1 MWLPITT
8 AAMPASAQTHPPER
22 AAPETA
28 APPSG
33 RSWLTGWGGIVLRVA
48 ATLGLIT
55 FVLRG
60 IEWRSLRALL
70 AALDWRW
77 FTAGIVTAVGIQV
90 VAGIRWSALA
100 RPIGFQHSTAAFV
113 WRFFEGVFFNLCLPS
128 SIGGDVIK
136 AYRLSETT
144 RGRLLAG
151 CTILADR
158 LAGVSALGVLAGA
171 ALLAIKFA
179 LGPVATLAVG
189 LALLAAAILGF
200 RLAVGSLD
208 RLLDLLPRQHRLRQF
223 LSQLLPYQ
231 QRPHLMTQA
240 IGWSLIV
247 QIGASVSVAFLA
259 LGIGVSLNLGI
270 WFSVVPLIA
279 LAMVLPVSINGVG
292 VREGGMALLLAPW
305 GVGRE
310 QAVAIGLLWFFAT
323 IVTGLIGGGLFLLD
337 RRPPAE
343 QAVSPAAKASTAGP

>member
-1 MWLPITT
+1 MSQRLPDCSNTDVPT
-8 AAMPASAQTHPPER
+8 GGPR
-22 AAPETA
+22 
-28 APPSG
+28 SG
-33 RSWLTGWGGIVLRVA
+33 LPTWVGLGLRLA
-48 ATLGLIT
+48 ATVGLVI

-60 IEWRSLRALL
+60 IEWQSLLALL
-70 AALDWRW
+70 EALDWRW
-77 FTAGIVTAVGIQV
+77 FVAGLATAVGIQV

-100 RPIGFQHSTAAFV
+100 RPVGFDHSTAAFV

-136 AYRLSETT
+136 AYRLAETT

-171 ALLAIKFA
+171 ALLAIEFD
-179 LGPVATLAVG
+179 LSPGVTFAVG
-189 LALLAAAILGF
+189 GGLLAAVIVFF
-200 RLAVGSLD
+200 RVAVGGLD
-208 RLLDLLPRQHRLRQF
+208 RLLDLLPGEHRLRQF
-223 LSQLLPYQ
+223 LGQLLPYQ
-231 QRPHLMTQA
+231 QRPHLMTRA
-240 IGWSLIV
+240 VGWSLIV
-247 QIGASVSVAFLA
+247 QVGASVSVAMLA
-259 LGIGVSLNLGI
+259 RGIGVSLGLGI

-305 GVGRE
+305 GVGKE

-323 IVTGLIGGGLFLLD
+323 IVTGLIGGVLFLLD
-337 RRPPAE
+337 RRGAAAGLVTEASPP
-343 QAVSPAAKASTAGP
+343 SAASR

>member
-1 MWLPITT
+1 
-8 AAMPASAQTHPPER
+8 MPPHSQNLSPP
-22 AAPETA
+22 PFSGDTVVT
-28 APPSG
+28 PTG
-33 RSWLTGWGGIVLRVA
+33 RSRLAGSAGIGLRVA
-48 ATLGLIT
+48 ATLGLIA

-60 IEWRSLRALL
+60 IDWRSLRTLL
-70 AALDWRW
+70 ESLDWRW

-128 SIGGDVIK
+128 SIGGDVVK

-171 ALLAIKFA
+171 ALLTIKFA
-179 LGPVATLAVG
+179 LAPAATLAVG
-189 LALLAAAILGF
+189 LALLVAVIVCF

-208 RLLDLLPRQHRLRQF
+208 RLLDLLPLQQRLRQF
-223 LSQLLPYQ
+223 VGQLLPYQ

-247 QIGASVSVAFLA
+247 QIGASVSVALLA
-259 LGIGVSLNLGI
+259 QGIGVSLDLGI
-270 WFSVVPLIA
+270 WFSVVPLIS

-305 GVGRE
+305 GVGKE

-337 RRPPAE
+337 RRNPTDGS
-343 QAVSPAAKASTAGP
+343 VSRAAMPSTAGR

>member
-1 MWLPITT
+1 L
-8 AAMPASAQTHPPER
+8 
-22 AAPETA
+22 
-28 APPSG
+28 G
-33 RSWLTGWGGIVLRVA
+33 GWAGVALRLA
-48 ATLGLIT
+48 ATLGLVA

-60 IEWRSLRALL
+60 IDWPSLLTLL
-70 AALDWRW
+70 KSLDWRW
-77 FTAGIVTAVGIQV
+77 FTVGIITAVGIQV
-90 VAGIRWSALA
+90 IAGIRWSALA

-113 WRFFEGVFFNLCLPS
+113 WKFFEGVFFNLCLPS

-171 ALLAIKFA
+171 ALLAIRFA
-179 LGPVATLAVG
+179 LVPAATFAVG
-189 LALLAAAILGF
+189 LALLAAVIVGF
-200 RLAVGSLD
+200 RVAVGGLD
-208 RLLDLLPRQHRLRQF
+208 RLLDLLPHQHRLRQF

-247 QIGASVSVAFLA
+247 QVGASVSVALLA
-259 LGIGVSLNLGI
+259 RGIGVSLGLGI
-270 WFSVVPLIA
+270 WFSVVPLIS
-279 LAMVLPVSINGVG
+279 LAMVLPLSINGVG

-305 GVGRE
+305 GIGKE

-337 RRPPAE
+337 RRPPRRPVS
-343 QAVSPAAKASTAGP
+343 QATTAAAAGP

>member
-1 MWLPITT
+1 
-8 AAMPASAQTHPPER
+8 MPVPSQHPSPER
-22 AAPETA
+22 VAAETTT
-28 APPSG
+28 PPAG
-33 RSWLTGWGGIVLRVA
+33 RSRLPGWLGIVLRVA
-48 ATLGLIT
+48 ATLGLIA

-60 IEWRSLRALL
+60 IDWRSLQALL

-77 FTAGIVTAVGIQV
+77 FTAGLVTAVGIQV

-158 LAGVSALGVLAGA
+158 LAGVSALGVLAVA

-179 LGPVATLAVG
+179 LVPTATLALG
-189 LALLAAAILGF
+189 IALLAIVIISF

-208 RLLDLLPRQHRLRQF
+208 RLLDLLPHQHRLRQF

-247 QIGASVSVAFLA
+247 QIGASVSVALLA
-259 LGIGVSLNLGI
+259 RGIGVSLNLGI
-270 WFSVVPLIA
+270 WFSVVPLIS

-305 GVGRE
+305 GIGKE

-337 RRPPAE
+337 RRTPAE
-343 QAVSPAAKASTAGP
+343 RTVSQAAKASTAGP